1 MPEKKHGWK
10 TKVLSHLPT
19 IVLIYCLIQ
28 PILDVA
34 GYWQVQFGIS
44 NTVTT
49 LIRMLLLGG
58 SVLLG
63 FFLSDR
69 KWIYLV
75 MLAVLAVF
83 TGLHAAAHIPG
94 GYPDAVLDILNLIR
108 IYLMP
113 MTAICFITFLR
124 QGKEPVFAAIKRAMF
139 INLILIALVQMI
151 STLTGTDPHTYSVD
165 STGILGWFMWTNSQS
180 AILSMICPVAICLA
194 LRRWPDRYLPLA
206 LVTAIGEATLYVLA
220 PRLAYFSLV
229 AAGLGIAIC
238 LLIMRRKM
246 WKKAI
251 VIALVTILF
260 IAAYPVSPT
269 HSRLSSVDVRA
280 AEAEQE
286 VAKQNITKPKRKKV
300 KSKNSN
306 KETTVVLLDA
316 STAKKMDKLYRSLD
330 MWSMID
336 RFGKEAVFEAYDY
349 TLDAKI
355 LANTRQKKI
364 VFCQLL
370 MNESGTM
377 AHLFGLNLHD
387 MQVPRIGSDGNEVID
402 NYDVENDYHGIY
414 FLTGSVGLVLLAIFL
429 LYFGLRALFA
439 VLRKPKIYYNL
450 EMISF
455 AIAYVLAL
463 LQAYFTAS
471 VLRRNNASVYLAI
484 VLAVLWYLSR
494 KEISQKET
502 LHKETVLEEIARTE
516 LTQEAMPS

>member
-1 MPEKKHGWK
+1 MLEKYTAFKSK
-10 TKVLSHLPT
+10 IVPKLP
-19 IVLIYCLIQ
+19 IFILIYCVLQ
-28 PILDVA
+28 PLLDVV
-34 GYWQVQFGIS
+34 GFWQMKLEVSNVITTGIR
-44 NTVTT
+44 
-49 LIRMLLLGG
+49 IILLVA
-58 SVLLG
+58 SVFLG
-63 FFLSDR
+63 FLLSDR
-69 KWIYLV
+69 KRYYFG
-75 MLAVLAVF
+75 MAAVL
-83 TGLHAAAHIPG
+83 L
-94 GYPDAVLDILNLIR
+94 VLTAFHVYANLPEYDEWMTDLSNLVR

-113 MTAICFITFLR
+113 LTTLCFITFLR

-139 INLILIALVQMI
+139 INLILIALVQLI

-194 LRRWPDRYLPLA
+194 LRRWSDRLLPLA
-206 LVTAIGEATLYVLA
+206 LITAIGEATLYVLA

-229 AAGLGIAIC
+229 AIGLGIAIC
-238 LLIMRRKM
+238 LLILRRKL
-246 WKKAI
+246 WKQAL
-251 VIALVTILF
+251 VIALVTVLF
-260 IAAYPVSPT
+260 LAAYPVSPT
-269 HSRLSSVDVRA
+269 NSRLNYVSIRTE
-280 AEAEQE
+280 EAEKE
-286 VAKQNITKPKRKKV
+286 VQKQNITKPII
-300 KSKNSN
+300 SKEDE
-306 KETTVVLLDA
+306 KTVVILDETT
-316 STAKKMDKLYRSLD
+316 SKKMDKLYRSMD

-387 MQVPRIGSDGNEVID
+387 MQTTRIDSDGNEVID

-450 EMISF
+450 DMISF
-455 AIAYVLAL
+455 AISYVLAL
-463 LQAYFTAS
+463 VHAYFTAS

-484 VLAVLWYLSR
+484 VLAALWYLSR
-494 KEISQKET
+494 KEVGKEA
-502 LHKETVLEEIARTE
+502 E
-516 LTQEAMPS
+516 QP